1 MELTISVPDN
11 VGNILLQRAKA
22 NGRDIRTLVEEIV
35 SDQALSPTF
44 DELLSPIRQTIVD
57 SGTTEDEL
65 DEFMYSLRR
74 KTKEE
79 TSDRP

>member
-22 NGRDIRTLVEEIV
+22 NGRDVKTLVEEIV
-35 SDQALSPTF
+35 SDQALSPTL
-44 DELLSPIRQTIVD
+44 DELLSPIRQAVID

-79 TSDRP
+79 TSNRS